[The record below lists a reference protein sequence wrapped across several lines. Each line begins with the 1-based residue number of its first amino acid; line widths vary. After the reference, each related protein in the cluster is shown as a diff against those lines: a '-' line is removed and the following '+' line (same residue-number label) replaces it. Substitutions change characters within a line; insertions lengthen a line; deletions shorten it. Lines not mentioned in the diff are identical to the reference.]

1 MGDALFELE
10 QILRSKQVKFTSQEA
25 NVLMMCKS
33 NAIKDFTIGAAGGGG
48 VTWLATR
55 RLNNLFRINL
65 SAEVE
70 DLSAGSHTYQR
81 QIQLEIMMFNKSIR
95 TAVAFGLWRFGRSL
109 DSCIGHIL
117 TLEGSRMQKE
127 LANISS
133 RTPIDISA
141 YSRSKFSR
149 QGVRLILKRYQN
161 DPRTMQLV
169 SKHFYSEKVFDDS
182 STDQPKI
189 RWRYRNFFGDNVANS
204 QRTHGSD
211 SCSDKTDSE
220 KTDME
225 NTDEPKCFSRN
236 SSADAI
242 TNPLDCVFGIPAST
256 EEIHHTNTSGTSP
269 KRHGR
274 GHKRSHRRH
283 RMHRHEV
290 SPNFQLS

>member
-65 SAEVE
+65 SA
-70 DLSAGSHTYQR
+70 G
-81 QIQLEIMMFNKSIR
+81 

-117 TLEGSRMQKE
+117 SLEGSRMQKE
-127 LANISS
+127 LANI
-133 RTPIDISA
+133 
-141 YSRSKFSR
+141 
-149 QGVRLILKRYQN
+149 ILKRYQN

-225 NTDEPKCFSRN
+225 NTDEPKRFSRN

>member
-65 SAEVE
+65 SAVRKSY
-70 DLSAGSHTYQR
+70 LSKTGTARDHDVQ
-81 QIQLEIMMFNKSIR
+81 QKR

-133 RTPIDISA
+133 RTPIEISA
-141 YSRSKFSR
+141 
-149 QGVRLILKRYQN
+149 ILKRYQN

-225 NTDEPKCFSRN
+225 NTDEPKRFSRS

>member
-1 MGDALFELE
+1 MKPLLNKIMLQGTILFWLFPF
-10 QILRSKQVKFTSQEA
+10 RSVIDIY
-25 NVLMMCKS
+25 LMLHIYCFS
-33 NAIKDFTIGAAGGGG
+33 
-48 VTWLATR
+48 
-55 RLNNLFRINL
+55 LFRFFFFF
-65 SAEVE
+65 EC
-70 DLSAGSHTYQR
+70 YFFCR
-81 QIQLEIMMFNKSIR
+81 
-95 TAVAFGLWRFGRSL
+95 
-109 DSCIGHIL
+109 
-117 TLEGSRMQKE
+117 
-127 LANISS
+127 
-133 RTPIDISA
+133 
-141 YSRSKFSR
+141 
-149 QGVRLILKRYQN
+149 ILKRYQN

-225 NTDEPKCFSRN
+225 NTDEPKRFSRN

>member
-70 DLSAGSHTYQR
+70 DFRKSYLSKTG
-81 QIQLEIMMFNKSIR
+81 

-133 RTPIDISA
+133 RTPIEISA
-141 YSRSKFSR
+141 YSRSKFSI
-149 QGVRLILKRYQN
+149 QGILKRYQN

-225 NTDEPKCFSRN
+225 NTDEPKRFSRS